1 MAQHYMIQASY
12 TPEAWAGMIKR
23 PQDRAR
29 AVRDTVKKMRGKML
43 SFHYAFGEHDAI
55 VLAELPNNEAA
66 AAVGMAA
73 AAGGG
78 VRSVK
83 TTVLMT
89 AAEGLSAM
97 RKAKSTGYVAPK

>member
-12 TPEAWAGMIKR
+12 TPEAWAGMVKR

-29 AVRDTVKKMRGKML
+29 SVRQVVKKMRGRLL

-66 AAVGMAA
+66 AAVAIAA

-78 VRSVK
+78 VSAVK

-89 AAEGLSAM
+89 PAEGLSAM